1 MSCIFSNFFLTKLKI
16 KGTGKNVIYVV
27 AFDPI
32 KILTCWVLQ
41 NDRQNLSFV
50 KSSNVVSK
58 KMARNTCKMANSQIC
73 AFRFETEFRWS
84 VKSPNFVK

>member
-1 MSCIFSNFFLTKLKI
+1 M
-16 KGTGKNVIYVV
+16 IYVV

-58 KMARNTCKMANSQIC
+58 KMAGNTCKMAKPILC
-73 AFRFETEFRWS
+73 AFRFETEFSMNSNCKHATISHREL
-84 VKSPNFVK
+84 KLDGAIDDFAEPL